1 MFNVDVTL
9 IVIGLLL
16 VTVFAGLHV
25 AAALGIAAMVGL
37 YLVFGDVGQM
47 FYFIGSTAY
56 EALRDYVFAIVP
68 LFMLMGEFI
77 SRSGAADDIYNG
89 INRWL
94 SRIPGRLDHATVL
107 GNALFAF
114 VHGTSL
120 ASATARSEEH
130 TTS

>member
-1 MFNVDVTL
+1 
-9 IVIGLLL
+9 
-16 VTVFAGLHV
+16 
-25 AAALGIAAMVGL
+25 MVGL

-77 SRSGAADDIYNG
+77 SRSGAADAIYNG

-94 SRIPGRLDHATVL
+94 SRIPGRLAHATVL

-114 VHGTSL
+114 VTGTSL
-120 ASATARSEEH
+120 ASAPALTRLPYPQLARYGYTRPFALGSIAGPAPP
-130 TTS
+130 T